1 MCSASVFGTN
11 RYEYFKN
18 VGGISHA
25 PTFNRGGSKTT
36 SALSRYTRNVQRLPQ
51 VMFKAVKSGYCSGFI
66 GLSAQL
72 NYVLGKADRVIDPSG
87 EFDGE
92 DHVAPTDSQSL
103 ASRWADSWKKSA
115 ENGKHTLHM
124 VASFPEGTPE
134 GAVECIIRDTCE
146 ELLSQGRN
154 RFEYVAAI
162 HTDTDNPHGHIIVN
176 RRNAEG
182 EWFYLAR
189 DGEFHYDLFK
199 DTLVKHAQTCG
210 IELNNSSRLSRG
222 LGDYALD
229 SNPKEAMRGLEGTVL
244 DFGSATYKH
253 QEKGSDSFYVTLQ
266 TRFGERTIWGVG
278 LASVLEDSG
287 AQRGDRIRIRHEGK
301 RSVQV
306 PTRDGQTITTHRNDW
321 RIDFAGEEYGSF
333 DRETAPTPTENEQ
346 NAADNRRDLIVSE
359 AGRYRR
365 FADFCKGAHIALGVA
380 LSAASEALRNGH
392 SVEDLNNFKEDIMSE
407 DINLSE
413 ADIARDSDALFSS
426 IEHAREQLGAVWEH
440 LPNIPDAERPAV
452 EERYFNA
459 VGNMDRLLVG
469 ERRREFV
476 EKAEGSVYSDE
487 HRHKL
492 ARQMPARSLQ
502 RLEQYGISRD
512 EFTARTNIEACSY
525 ALESHW
531 IERDAIAVAVHWNL
545 DMNTEAGRDEGYKLV
560 GELYSDLIHDLG
572 ETETLIHEVGDIE
585 AHYEDDPAHVEILHE
600 IRDLAKNDTLTF
612 EESRTL
618 IEGLN
623 AVLGKDGMRD
633 LQNANAEVFQKAG
646 LEIDQRE
653 ALSIA
658 QSYCEAMSQ
667 HGYDMDASEQAIAR
681 ESQLLDLNEKIA
693 ELENERVVGEKAIEE
708 ELNERDG
715 YGL

>member
-25 PTFNRGGSKTT
+25 PRFSRSNNSTIS
-36 SALSRYTRNVQRLPQ
+36 SVSRYVRNVQRLPQ
-51 VMFKAVKSGYCSGFI
+51 VMFKAVKSGYCSGFV

-72 NYVLGKADRVIDPSG
+72 NYVLGKAERVIDPSG

-92 DHVAPTDSQSL
+92 DHVARSESQRL
-103 ASRWADSWKKSA
+103 ASRWADSWKKTT
-115 ENGKHTLHM
+115 ENGKHTIHL
-124 VASFPEGTPE
+124 VASFPHGTPE
-134 GAVECIIRDTCE
+134 GAAECIIRDTCE

-154 RFEYVAAI
+154 RFDYIAAI
-162 HTDTDNPHGHIIVN
+162 HTDTNNAHGHIIVN
-176 RRNAEG
+176 RRNGEG

-189 DGEFHYDLFK
+189 GHEFTYDLFK
-199 DTLVKHAQTCG
+199 DTLVTHAQTYG
-210 IELNNSSRLSRG
+210 VELNNSSRLSRG

-229 SNPKEAMRGLEGTVL
+229 SNPKQAMRGLQGSIL
-244 DFGSATYKH
+244 DFGSAVYKH
-253 QEKGSDSFYVTLQ
+253 QEKGSDSFYVRLQ

-287 AQRGDRIRIRHEGK
+287 AQRGDTIRIRHEGK
-301 RSVQV
+301 RPVEVQ
-306 PTRDGQTITTHRNDW
+306 TRDGETITTHRNDW
-321 RIDFAGEEYGSF
+321 RIDYAGEEYGAF
-333 DRETAPTPTENEQ
+333 DKLQAETPTDNEQ
-346 NAADNRRDLIVSE
+346 NAANKRRDLILGE

-365 FADFCKGAHIALGVA
+365 FADMCKGAQIALGVA
-380 LSAASEALRNGH
+380 LNAASEALRNGY
-392 SVEDLNNFKEDIMSE
+392 SVEDLENFQEDIMSE
-407 DINLSE
+407 DVNISE
-413 ADIARDSDALFSS
+413 ADIARDSDALFAS
-426 IEHAREQLGAVWEH
+426 IEQARDQLNAVWEH
-440 LPNIPDAERPAV
+440 LPNIPDTERPAV

-469 ERRREFV
+469 ERRREFT
-476 EKAEGSVYSDE
+476 EKADGSVYSDE

-492 ARQMPARSLQ
+492 ARKMPARSLQ
-502 RLEQYGISRD
+502 RLEQYGVSRD

-531 IERDAIAVAVHWNL
+531 IERDAEAVASHLNL
-545 DMNTEAGRDEGYKLV
+545 DMNTESGKDEAYKLV
-560 GELYSDLIHDLG
+560 AELHSDLIHDVG
-572 ETETLIHEVGDIE
+572 EAETLIREVGDIE
-585 AHYEDDPAHVEILHE
+585 DRYEDGSADAELLHE
-600 IRDLAKNDTLTF
+600 IRDLSQKNTLTF
-612 EESRTL
+612 AESRTL

-623 AVLGKDGMRD
+623 EVLGKDGMRQ
-633 LQNANAEVFQKAG
+633 LQNANSEVFQQVG

-667 HGYDMDASEQAIAR
+667 HGYNMEASEQAISR
-681 ESQLLDLNEKIA
+681 ESELLDINEKIA
-693 ELENERVVGEKAIEE
+693 ILEDERVIGEKALEE
-708 ELNERDG
+708 ELNERDS